1 MDVNKVAQSV
11 IKRKNQA
18 AETTTKKT
26 VIRKTRRRK
35 TPRYIKVCLSVVGL
49 YLLVAFLTGGY
60 QIWELSHKLHTLED
74 EQKMLIQQQ
83 KTLQE
88 KVNSLNDPEII
99 ERIAREDLGMVKT
112 GETIIITAVPQ
123 EDLPETKEVKQ
134 EDMGD

>member
-112 GETIIITAVPQ
+112 GETIIIPAVPQ